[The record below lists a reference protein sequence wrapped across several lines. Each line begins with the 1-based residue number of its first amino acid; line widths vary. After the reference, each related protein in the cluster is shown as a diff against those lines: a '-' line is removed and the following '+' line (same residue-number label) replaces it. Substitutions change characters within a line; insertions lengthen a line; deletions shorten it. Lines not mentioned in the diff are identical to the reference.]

1 MNVMKMSL
9 VGVALVVLSL
19 NLSIS
24 MGISAAEGVRSPTAQ
39 IQTPTTSNAPYVVRI
54 KVSREGYILD
64 GGNRPLEILELPKGP
79 TEIVLLY
86 NEKKEP
92 LEHQFAIS
100 NNITGFYL
108 QSELLSPNR
117 QAIKVKLNVGA
128 NGEKE
133 YDIFCSISCDPTAM
147 MQLFKKIK
155 VIG

>member
-1 MNVMKMSL
+1 MRMSL
-9 VGVALVVLSL
+9 YGVVLVVLSL
-19 NLSIS
+19 SLSIS
-24 MGISAAEGVRSPTAQ
+24 TDVSAAEGVKSPTAQ

-54 KVSREGYILD
+54 KVSRDGYILD

-79 TEIVLLY
+79 AEIVLLY
-86 NEKKEP
+86 NEKKEKEP

-117 QAIKVKLNVGA
+117 QTIKIRLNVGA